1 MHMSKVKSFGS
12 EGRRGDNE
20 VPPNANEIESV
31 IFKTDHIRG
40 FRVVTLEE
48 LGGAKLTVPATLSQV
63 VAPKPIPA
71 PSNPREPQKYSHFEP
86 IKEKVYEA

>member
-1 MHMSKVKSFGS
+1 MSKVKSFGS

-40 FRVVTLEE
+40 FRVVTQDE
-48 LGGAKLTVPATLSQV
+48 LDGNVAKLPVPTA
-63 VAPKPIPA
+63 
-71 PSNPREPQKYSHFEP
+71 
-86 IKEKVYEA
+86 